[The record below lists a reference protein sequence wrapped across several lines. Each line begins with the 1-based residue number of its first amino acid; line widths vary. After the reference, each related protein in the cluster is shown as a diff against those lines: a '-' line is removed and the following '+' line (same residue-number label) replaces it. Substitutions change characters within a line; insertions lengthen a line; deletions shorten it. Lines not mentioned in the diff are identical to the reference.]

1 MTLDAHPFAN
11 ASPPPTAPTH
21 RRLPSSTSETALFKP
36 TQPRAAPPPAQPR
49 KVRPFILRGQAKG
62 KENDAREVKG
72 KDTQGG
78 MRRSKTSH
86 DIEASAGGRVAP
98 STAEESLR
106 SVRGQHG
113 ASDAPTRRKSGL
125 AMTSGSRTPRSASP
139 APAHAARRA
148 EERSSRTLRT
158 EDAEEPQRRPS
169 PRPLSLAASSLRALS
184 SASSSTAS
192 SVRPSLRATSS
203 TRRISYVVPSS
214 PSPSPAPSPSNAAS
228 ASPRSPNLGQ
238 DPSKLERVEKHKIE
252 LKRQMVAKRREA
264 VTSFQDKDEPAHL
277 TSSPAA
283 LPSVLPPTPP
293 SLPSTSVPPP
303 PNALETPRR
312 PLHETGARERK
323 RDMYGELGLGFGAIE
338 GAGGEEEVAREER
351 AGYSSLQELLERHG
365 YADTRVI
372 TPQSTLARPTASTSA
387 THPIDDA
394 PPSPTPIRAP
404 SPAPPTKAT
413 ASLAPPAPQQLKDR
427 PSLLSLRGLFSLF
440 GSPNPDSSS
449 SSPETAPPLPSPTSS
464 GSTAR
469 AADADADTSSVHH
482 VVLSTPPPSSSV
494 QPRRMRTTSEM
505 HRWVSGV
512 NEAIRP
518 HPHPLSRVST
528 SLDSDART
536 PELCF
541 DLAPGAT
548 DAEEE
553 EDARSYSSSVSFELA
568 TRTPQSNFRGAMGMG
583 AGEGYL
589 SPPWGGGNNELV
601 APFGLDAASK
611 RTSLRHTVSDS
622 NLLPAYQSFA
632 GLGIQVP
639 PSPPRVVPSEA
650 EQAEEKEQRRPP
662 TPVASGRL
670 WWAPATLLRER
681 ASQLFFP
688 PSSSSP
694 SASASPALSAAP
706 FPRSPID
713 AATGRSLLPSSSS
726 RPLHTRRSQPQL
738 LRRAIS
744 TAGLVAPATV
754 RQIRV
759 VAKSSRD
766 SLGSLESC
774 VLVGGSVS
782 GDEGEREGETVP
794 SWGEDLLGRRW

>member
-11 ASPPPTAPTH
+11 ASPLPSAPTH

-49 KVRPFILRGQAKG
+49 K
-62 KENDAREVKG
+62 DA
-72 KDTQGG
+72 
-78 MRRSKTSH
+78 
-86 DIEASAGGRVAP
+86 
-98 STAEESLR
+98 
-106 SVRGQHG
+106 
-113 ASDAPTRRKSGL
+113 
-125 AMTSGSRTPRSASP
+125 
-139 APAHAARRA
+139 
-148 EERSSRTLRT
+148 
-158 EDAEEPQRRPS
+158 
-169 PRPLSLAASSLRALS
+169 
-184 SASSSTAS
+184 
-192 SVRPSLRATSS
+192 
-203 TRRISYVVPSS
+203 
-214 PSPSPAPSPSNAAS
+214 
-228 ASPRSPNLGQ
+228 
-238 DPSKLERVEKHKIE
+238 SKLERVEKHKIE

-264 VTSFQDKDEPAHL
+264 VTAPIHKPAEP
-277 TSSPAA
+277 TTTPANHP
-283 LPSVLPPTPP
+283 PSTLPPTPT
-293 SLPSTSVPPP
+293 SLPSTSLPPP
-303 PNALETPRR
+303 RNALSTPRR
-312 PLHETGARERK
+312 PTHETGARERK
-323 RDMYGELGLGFGAIE
+323 RDMYGELGLGFGALTSH
-338 GAGGEEEVAREER
+338 GEEQEEGERKGEER
-351 AGYSSLQELLERHG
+351 ERGGYSSLQELLERHG

-372 TPQSTLARPTASTSA
+372 TPQSTLARPTAPHASS
-387 THPIDDA
+387 DA
-394 PPSPTPIRAP
+394 PTSPTPARSRSP
-404 SPAPPTKAT
+404 SPAPPAEPTS
-413 ASLAPPAPQQLKDR
+413 SLAPPAPQLKDR

-440 GSPNPDSSS
+440 GSPNPDPDTSSEPS
-449 SSPETAPPLPSPTSS
+449 PPLASPTSS

-482 VVLSTPPPSSSV
+482 VVLSTPPPSSSA

-505 HRWVSGV
+505 YRWVSGV

-518 HPHPLSRVST
+518 QPQPHPLSRVST

-541 DLAPGAT
+541 DLAPGQ
-548 DAEEE
+548 DAEEEME

-568 TRTPQSNFRGAMGMG
+568 TRTPQTNFVGGM
-583 AGEGYL
+583 GEGYL
-589 SPPWGGGNNELV
+589 SPSWGGGNDELS

-639 PSPPRVVPSEA
+639 PSPPHVASTAA
-650 EQAEEKEQRRPP
+650 EQAEEKETRRPP

-688 PSSSSP
+688 PHSSSP
-694 SASASPALSAAP
+694 STSASPALSAAP

-726 RPLHTRRSQPQL
+726 RALHTRRSQPQL

-774 VLVGGSVS
+774 VIVGGSVS
-782 GDEGEREGETVP
+782 GDEGEREGEMVP